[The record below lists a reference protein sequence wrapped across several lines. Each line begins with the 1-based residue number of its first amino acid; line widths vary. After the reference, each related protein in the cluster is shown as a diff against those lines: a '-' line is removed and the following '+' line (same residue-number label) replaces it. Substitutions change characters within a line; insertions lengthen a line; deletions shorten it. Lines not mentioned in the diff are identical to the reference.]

1 MPTSAPS
8 TRKVPRAALGF
19 DVGPLKFKAAEGEP
33 AKDGIIPV
41 SVLAR
46 SAQPIQHWY
55 WGAVIHDMDGF
66 KPAAPSVPLD
76 YCHDDAEVIGFLNTF
91 DAGKEGLAC
100 EGQVVPFGDDDRASE
115 VIFKAGKG
123 VPYQASIY
131 FDDQQLVI
139 EEVPAGMSAKV
150 NGYTQPGPA
159 TIFRQWQLRGVAVCP
174 YGYDKNTSTRLS
186 AGSLAGEVELPISF
200 TQSPTMENEATKPA
214 ENAATELATK
224 PAETSTTP
232 PDPRAEFKA
241 TLAKFT
247 KAFGDTNGAKF
258 AAEGLSY
265 EAALELHAT
274 ELTKKVETVSTENT
288 ELKTKLAAVPRGE
301 TAPVSFNTSEKHE
314 GGQEVPAKFVGLG
327 KLGAFAANLKLPN
340 QPK

>member
-1 MPTSAPS
+1 VANNIATT

-33 AKDGIIPV
+33 VKGDTIPV

-55 WGAVIHDMDGF
+55 WGATIHDMAGF

-76 YCHDDAEVIGFLNTF
+76 YCHDDTEVIGFLDTF

-100 EGQVVPFGDDDRASE
+100 DGQVVPFGDDDRASE

-131 FDDQQLVI
+131 FDDQELVI

-159 TIFRQWQLRGVAVCP
+159 TIFRQWKLRGVAVCP

-186 AGSLAGEVELPISF
+186 NGSLAGEVDLPISL
-200 TQSPTMENEATKPA
+200 TQSPIMEKASPA
-214 ENAATELATK
+214 AASANELATK
-224 PAETSTTP
+224 PAEQAAP
-232 PDPRAEFKA
+232 PSADPRAEFKA

-247 KAFGDTNGAKF
+247 AKFGAANGSQWAAEGLTYEEALEKHVTELATKVETVNTQNTELTTKLAAIPRGEEKPASFATNEKHEAGNNVPNKAAQLSAVGKF
-258 AAEGLSY
+258 AAE
-265 EAALELHAT
+265 
-274 ELTKKVETVSTENT
+274 
-288 ELKTKLAAVPRGE
+288 LKM
-301 TAPVSFNTSEKHE
+301 
-314 GGQEVPAKFVGLG
+314 
-327 KLGAFAANLKLPN
+327 
-340 QPK
+340 PK